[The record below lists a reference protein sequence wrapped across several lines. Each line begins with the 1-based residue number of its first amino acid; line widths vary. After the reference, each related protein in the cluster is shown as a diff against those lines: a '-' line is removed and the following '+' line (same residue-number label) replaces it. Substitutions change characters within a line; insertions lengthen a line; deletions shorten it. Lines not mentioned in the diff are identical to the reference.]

1 MGTTDR
7 TESEIAELYALP
19 PEEFTG
25 ARDALARRL
34 RADGDKAGA
43 ERVRAL
49 RRPSPALWAVNGLA
63 RTEPGA
69 IAALLQA
76 AEGLRSAQGRLLA
89 GEPGAEMQRSVQ
101 AHRDAVSELAEAGRR
116 LLEDAGR
123 PATPAMMERIRRTL
137 HSASLLEE
145 ARPLLAEGRLTG
157 EVPVLGFGVEPLSE
171 PRPGEGRRVRAEA
184 VLENERVERQRRA
197 EERRAAE
204 RAVDQAE
211 AARDEAL
218 ARLRAARS
226 LVEQMEVAEAGTAR
240 ALERARRGRADAER
254 ALTEARESEARAQ
267 EETLAAAGRTESA
280 RGAEDAARV
289 ALDAAQVLVE
299 AARSRL
305 RATDPPDSD

>member
-34 RADGDKAGA
+34 RAEGDKAGA

-101 AHRDAVSELAEAGRR
+101 AHRDAVAELAEAGRR
-116 LLEDAGR
+116 MLEEAGR

-157 EVPVLGFGVEPLSE
+157 EVPVLGFGVEPLAE
-171 PRPGEGRRVRAEA
+171 PRPGEVRRARAEA
-184 VLENERVERQRRA
+184 VLENERIERERRA

-218 ARLRAARS
+218 ERLRQARG
-226 LVEQMEVAEAGTAR
+226 LVEQMEVAEAGAAR
-240 ALERARRGRADAER
+240 ALEAARRTRVDAER
-254 ALTEARESEARAQ
+254 ALDDARDAEARAQ
-267 EETLAAAGRTESA
+267 EETVVAAGRTEGARAGEDSA
-280 RGAEDAARV
+280 RA
-289 ALDAAQVLVE
+289 ALDAAQGMVE
-299 AARSRL
+299 AARTRL
-305 RATDPPDSD
+305 RATDAPDTA